1 MCAEA
6 LNGEVA
12 VLNLG
17 IGANCVLRG
26 GISEPAVKRFD
37 RDIMGQNGLT
47 GIVIYEG
54 INDIGGSRH
63 AEKTAAELIEA
74 YTSFIEK
81 ARSKGLKVYG
91 GTISQIGNTDYWSYF
106 HEATRQAVN
115 EWIRTCGKF
124 DGVIDFDAVLADPAN
139 PSRLNPDYN
148 FDGLHPNAA
157 GYKAMGNAAAE
168 VLFPE
173 KLDKTKL

>member
-1 MCAEA
+1 M
-6 LNGEVA
+6 
-12 VLNLG
+12 
-17 IGANCVLRG
+17 
-26 GISEPAVKRFD
+26 
-37 RDIMGQNGLT
+37 
-47 GIVIYEG
+47 
-54 INDIGGSRH
+54 
-63 AEKTAAELIEA
+63 
-74 YTSFIEK
+74 
-81 ARSKGLKVYG
+81 YG

-173 KLDKTKL
+173 KIR